1 MPGTSKTQAPPMPI
15 TLHTVAPDHAWPG
28 TALDWTVAADMAG
41 AVDGLRLV
49 DLLGDGQVLDPAR
62 PPELTVTAGGATLFS
77 GVAAPTAVRDGA
89 SGVTRIGVDV
99 AGALRGAGLS
109 GTVPDGAAVRVVL
122 HALAT
127 TRYATT
133 EPLLSRLLGQGDTLD
148 NGAAASGTQGGAAV
162 STAPVR
168 AQVVLPAS
176 TLSASIFAQDAASV
190 TYRVQLAMPV
200 GIAQGVTI
208 EASVPGLPATLSWD
222 GTAGAVP
229 QPGHA
234 AYGPGNTSAATPVLF
249 GAGPDGTT
257 VRWEFGDIAPMGG
270 AAPAVLDLL
279 VTTPRPVAGP
289 ALSATASE
297 ANSFGVVSTV
307 RAAAAPAPAFAASP
321 NPAPVLK
328 LQTGILEATGPQS
341 YFAVVGGGTGSPVA
355 YSGFTGQFSGPVTSA
370 AMDADPFSDRLLD
383 VAAGDLVTFVIAA
396 QNVAAGPAWDVTLRN
411 TVPAGFVVP
420 SGGADL
426 HVMNGAGDLLAA
438 TGDLFSVTDG
448 LHLDPGAPLAGYD
461 AQSGRNV
468 ALVVFT
474 LQATSAIPAPQAVLP
489 SRASVVNAAAS
500 SGGANL
506 LAGAPVSASTE
517 VVSAGPALA
526 IALTGTS
533 AAATAGSTL
542 AVGETAT
549 FHATVTLPSGRSQGV
564 RIDAAVPAGLAV
576 VSETITYATPGT
588 TGLYV
593 GERSTVGFDLGTV
606 QAGGPVRIELDI
618 VARATGAGAGPV
630 QVVVGASGTGG
641 TQVSAV
647 QGAAVTVLAPD
658 LRLTVDGPAQ
668 VQAGQV
674 ASYTVRLVNQPGG
687 ASAYGVQVSD
697 VLGAGLTLVPGTV
710 QAGGP
715 AGGPAAGA
723 TLGMAGGT
731 PGGVG
736 AGTAVLAA
744 GETLTVT
751 FQARA
756 AGSLGTVLGVQA
768 RASGASLPGG
778 DPAYVLPVVQAAE
791 LATVVGATATL
802 ALSSAAPRVGEVVTL
817 RVQAALPAGDNPA
830 VRASIVLP
838 AGLTFVPGSVQ
849 VAGGGTPVV
858 SSGVGEVDVA
868 LGPVTAPAGGGT
880 VAVTLQAVVG
890 AVPVGSGRGFS
901 AVVDTGYG
909 SSPAAAASLV
919 VADTAPTLAGLPA
932 VVATRDD
939 AAAAPLAGLA
949 LTDPDIG
956 QTILVQVQ
964 VSNPG
969 DGVLTNLGG
978 GSYDGVAGRYLVSG
992 PVGTVQA
999 ALRGL
1004 SFVPTPHL
1012 VPYGA
1017 TRTTGVAVQVFDGAG
1032 GVAGASVQVAA
1043 AGTNTAPTLGGLP
1056 AVVSTTDDTSAA
1068 PLAGLAL
1075 TDPDVGQTIT
1085 AQVQVSNAGDGVL
1098 ANLGGGSYDRTAGRY
1113 VVSGPVGAVQAAL
1126 QGLSFVPTPHLLPH
1140 GAVRTTGLA
1149 VQVSDGAGG
1158 VASAGVQV
1166 AASGANTPP
1175 AISGAQGG
1183 LSTTATLAVQPLA
1196 GIRFSDPDAGQVPT
1210 LRVQAPAGLGR
1221 LAGGLGSYD
1230 AATGTYTAQGTVAA
1244 LQDDARALVFTP
1256 GAAGDAVFA
1265 VTLDDGAGGVT
1276 QDAGTMLRIQP
1287 SADTAGI
1294 AQHFLQLPA
1303 ASFVANVGGQQTTL
1317 VGEAYGGPVDYLRAQ
1332 LIYDSAAPAVIVAH
1346 ADNTFIKSFSGFCA
1360 IQVAGGRNVVDAGPG
1375 SNFIVGGTGDDT
1387 FFLVGRTDAV
1397 TWDTV
1402 TGFHPGDMVT
1412 LFGFHPGVSTYYW
1425 TEVDGAA
1432 GYTGRTLHAD
1442 LAGNGQVTASLTF
1455 AGHSAA
1461 DMASWAV
1468 TTGTVGGVDY
1478 LAVIGA

>member
-1 MPGTSKTQAPPMPI
+1 MPI
-15 TLHTVAPDHAWPG
+15 TLYNVAPDHAWPG
-28 TALDWTVAADMAG
+28 AALDWTVSADVAG
-41 AVDGLRLV
+41 ALDGLRLV

-77 GVAAPTAVRDGA
+77 GAVTPTAVRDGA

-99 AGALRGAGLS
+99 AGTLRGAGLP

-122 HALAT
+122 HALAA

-148 NGAAASGTQGGAAV
+148 NGAMASGTQGGAAV

-208 EASVPGLPATLSWD
+208 EASIPGLPATLSWD
-222 GTAGAVP
+222 GAAGGVP

-234 AYGPGNTSAATPVLF
+234 AYGPDNTSAAAPVLF

-257 VRWEFGDIAPMGG
+257 VRWEFGDIAPAGG

-289 ALSATASE
+289 ALGATASE

-307 RAAAAPAPAFAASP
+307 RAAAAPAPAYAGP
-321 NPAPVLK
+321 PTPAPVVK
-328 LQTGILEATGPQS
+328 LQTGILEATGLQS

-355 YSGFTGQFSGPVTSA
+355 YSGFTGQFSGPVSSA

-411 TVPAGFVVP
+411 TVPVGFVVP

-438 TGDLFSVTDG
+438 TGDLFSATGG

-489 SRASVVNAAAS
+489 SRASVVTAAAAS
-500 SGGANL
+500 GGPNL

-526 IALTGTS
+526 IVLTGTS

-564 RIDAAVPAGLAV
+564 RIGALVPTGLAV

-606 QAGGPVRIELDI
+606 QAGAPVRIELDI

-641 TQVSAV
+641 TPVSAV

-715 AGGPAAGA
+715 AAGA
-723 TLGMAGGT
+723 TLGTSGGI
-731 PGGVG
+731 G

-756 AGSLGTVLGVQA
+756 AGATGTALGVQA
-768 RASGASLPGG
+768 RATAASLPGG
-778 DPAYVLPVVQAAE
+778 DPSYVLPVVQAAG
-791 LATVVGATATL
+791 LATVVGATAIL

-830 VRASIVLP
+830 VLARIVLP
-838 AGLTFVPGSVQ
+838 TGLTFVPGSVQ
-849 VAGGGTPVV
+849 ATGGGTPVV
-858 SSGVGEVDVA
+858 SSGAGGVDVA

-890 AVPVGSGRGFS
+890 AVPVGAGLGFS

-909 SSPAAAASLV
+909 SSPAAAASVV
-919 VADTAPTLAGLPA
+919 VADTAPTLGGLPA

-939 AAAAPLAGLA
+939 TAAAPLAGLA
-949 LTDPDIG
+949 LTDPDVG
-956 QTILVQVQ
+956 QTMLVQVQ
-964 VSNPG
+964 LSNPG
-969 DGVLTNLGG
+969 NGVLTNLGG
-978 GSYDGVAGRYLVSG
+978 GSYDGAAGRYLVSG
-992 PVGTVQA
+992 PVGAVQA

-1017 TRTTGVAVQVFDGAG
+1017 VRTTGVAVQVFDGAG

-1068 PLAGLAL
+1068 PLAGLSL

-1085 AQVQVSNAGDGVL
+1085 AQVQVSSAGDGVL
-1098 ANLGGGSYDRTAGRY
+1098 ANLGGGSYDRVAGRY
-1113 VVSGPVGAVQAAL
+1113 LVSGPVGAVQAAL
-1126 QGLSFVPTPHLLPH
+1126 QGLSFVPTPHLLPY
-1140 GAVRTTGLA
+1140 GAARTTGVT

-1158 VASAGVQV
+1158 AAAAGVQV

-1175 AISGAQGG
+1175 FISGAAAG

-1196 GIRFSDPDAGQVPT
+1196 GIRFGDPDAGQVPT

-1221 LAGGLGSYD
+1221 LAGALGSYD

-1265 VTLDDGAGGVT
+1265 VTLDDGAGGVA
-1276 QDAGTMLRIQP
+1276 QDLGTTLHIQA
-1287 SADTAGI
+1287 SADTTGI

-1317 VGEAYGGPVDYLRAQ
+1317 VGEAYGGPVAYLRTQ

-1346 ADNTFIKSFSGFCA
+1346 ADDAFIKSFSGFCA
-1360 IQVAGGRNVVDAGPG
+1360 IAVAGGRNVVDAGPG
-1375 SNFIVGGTGDDT
+1375 SNFIVGGAGDDT
-1387 FFLVGRTDAV
+1387 FFLVGRTDIV

-1412 LFGFHPGVSTYYW
+1412 LFGFNPGVSTFYW
-1425 TEVDGAA
+1425 TEQDGAA

-1461 DMASWAV
+1461 DMAGWAV